1 MSLKKRGKTW
11 HCHFVVN
18 GQRFRQSLET
28 TDWREAQAKEKEL
41 IAAASEG
48 KLHQTSATLTRQ
60 PFGLAADDY
69 VTARKLELAPASQ
82 AKEKQL
88 LVQLR
93 AYFKQ
98 EPLKAI
104 TAKRIIEYRAWRAEQ
119 KVGPATLN
127 AELGI
132 LRRILKRAKLWSR
145 VADDIRPLKEPS
157 TIGRALTEDDKQRL
171 LKTAVMRPEWETAFL
186 AAILCLNTTTRG
198 CELKGLQWSD
208 VDLFERTVTVR
219 KSKTAAGVRAIPLTD
234 VACSALARLRTRAES
249 FGRVDP
255 AHYVFAAYGTRMTF
269 NDTKIVGTPTRN
281 SATHAQKFSKAVK
294 LMDESLLRST
304 GLGELDRKLVTF
316 WTLGTHTLPYV
327 DTFPM
332 LVLLGKMGTGKSQA
346 LSIIGNF
353 AYHPVTFSLRGMTA
367 PAIRDEFAGC
377 HEGTAIVEEADSAWN
392 DKDAA
397 FERMLS
403 DRYQRASARA
413 SHKVPA
419 LDSGWWESVSKPY
432 FGATALVQMDMT
444 RRLQWSWRV
453 EGQQ

>member
-48 KLHQTSATLTRQ
+48 KLHQTSTTLARQ

-132 LRRILKRAKLWSR
+132 LRRILKRARLWAR
-145 VADDIRPLKEPS
+145 VADDIRPLKEPES
-157 TIGRALTEDDKQRL
+157 IGRALTEDDKQRL
-171 LKTAVMRPEWETAFL
+171 LKTAVMRPEWETAYL
-186 AAILCLNTTTRG
+186 AAILCLNTTARG
-198 CELKGLQWSD
+198 CELKGLQWAD
-208 VDLFERTVTVR
+208 VDLFDRTVTVR

-234 VACSALARLRTRAES
+234 VACSVLARLRARAES
-249 FGRVDP
+249 FGTVDP
-255 AHYVFAAYGTRMTF
+255 AHYVFASYVSRRVFHGTEVIGADLTEFDPTKHVNSWRSAWRTLTKKAGLPGFRFHDLRHCAITSLAESGASDSTIMAIAGHVSRRMLERYSHVRMEA
-269 NDTKIVGTPTRN
+269 KR
-281 SATHAQKFSKAVK
+281 KAV
-294 LMDESLLRST
+294 ESLS
-304 GLGELDRKLVTF
+304 K
-316 WTLGTHTLPYV
+316 
-327 DTFPM
+327 
-332 LVLLGKMGTGKSQA
+332 GTGMGGYDTNHDTNNRG
-346 LSIIGNF
+346 LTVR
-353 AYHPVTFSLRGMTA
+353 PV
-367 PAIRDEFAGC
+367 
-377 HEGTAIVEEADSAWN
+377 
-392 DKDAA
+392 
-397 FERMLS
+397 
-403 DRYQRASARA
+403 
-413 SHKVPA
+413 
-419 LDSGWWESVSKPY
+419 
-432 FGATALVQMDMT
+432 
-444 RRLQWSWRV
+444 
-453 EGQQ
+453 